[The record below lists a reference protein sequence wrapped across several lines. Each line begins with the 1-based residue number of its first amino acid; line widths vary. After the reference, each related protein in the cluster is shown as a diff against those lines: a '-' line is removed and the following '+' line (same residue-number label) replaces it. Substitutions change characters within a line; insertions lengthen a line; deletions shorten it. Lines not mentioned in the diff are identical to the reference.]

1 MALTHMAK
9 LLQATDFLPISSIS
23 NSGLFVTCLSFFRI
37 ASLSAR
43 ACLSYYRS
51 LSRKPRSVMTF
62 LAPSQSLFSPSRM
75 QTASKTILTASGGLE
90 NPFISV
96 ISALLSFFRA
106 SAAALRAGMAF
117 PSST

>member
-1 MALTHMAK
+1 
-9 LLQATDFLPISSIS
+9 
-23 NSGLFVTCLSFFRI
+23 
-37 ASLSAR
+37 
-43 ACLSYYRS
+43 
-51 LSRKPRSVMTF
+51 
-62 LAPSQSLFSPSRM
+62 M

-90 NPFISV
+90 NPLISV